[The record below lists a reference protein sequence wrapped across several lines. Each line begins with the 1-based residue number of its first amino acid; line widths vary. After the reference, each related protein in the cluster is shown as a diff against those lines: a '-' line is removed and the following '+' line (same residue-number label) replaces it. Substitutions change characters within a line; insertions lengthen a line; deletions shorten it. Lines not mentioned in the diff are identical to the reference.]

1 MIICRQEFTK
11 PVNRPHLVPW
21 RKDTSTKGSILSRV
35 TLPPLGRVKN
45 LMLESTVPTAIISAH
60 STRMRVLE

>member
-1 MIICRQEFTK
+1 MTK
-11 PVNRPHLVPW
+11 PVNRPHFTPW

-35 TLPPLGRVKN
+35 TLPPLGIVKI
-45 LMLESTVPTAIISAH
+45 LMLERTVPMAIISAH